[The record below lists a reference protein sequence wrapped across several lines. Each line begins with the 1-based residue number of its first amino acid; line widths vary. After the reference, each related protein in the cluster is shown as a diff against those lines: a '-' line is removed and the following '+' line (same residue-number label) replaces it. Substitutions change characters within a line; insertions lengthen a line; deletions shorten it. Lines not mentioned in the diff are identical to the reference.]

1 MISSRPA
8 TRPIYDVPVDEAQ
21 PAAGLTAGRDSFIE
35 SLMDTDLYSMGAFF
49 CDQHPGLVEEVVGRS
64 EAIEERGLETYAAD
78 EQISV
83 EEGFRTLLTGLAVRY
98 YKAVAG

>member
-1 MISSRPA
+1 MSTPDA
-8 TRPIYDVPVDEAQ
+8 
-21 PAAGLTAGRDSFIE
+21 AAGTFIE

-49 CDQHPGLVEEVVGRS
+49 CDQHPELVDEVVARS
-64 EAIEERGLETYAAD
+64 EAIEDQGLESWSESTGTP
-78 EQISV
+78 V